1 LGALTEA
8 AVLKPSLELA
18 NPFPAAAHTLPP
30 PTART
35 RFDASATHALPASS
49 KTMSVGA
56 LKEADSMGPS
66 PALGVPLPANKEAV
80 HRGTP
85 TVPSAAEPAGQAP
98 PHAHGTAGAAP
109 PAHQEP
115 GGQGTPKGA
124 TEPAGQCAPGG
135 AAHEP
140 EHAAVDWP
148 AAPHLPAGHSATAAV
163 PLQ

>member
-1 LGALTEA
+1 
-8 AVLKPSLELA
+8 
-18 NPFPAAAHTLPP
+18 
-30 PTART
+30 
-35 RFDASATHALPASS
+35 
-49 KTMSVGA
+49 
-56 LKEADSMGPS
+56 MGPS

-148 AAPHLPAGHSATAAV
+148 AAPHLPAGHRPQRLCRCSRTRRGTGRKIAPARRWCWT
-163 PLQ
+163 LQK